1 MDPIPAKIRIQATPT
16 PTSLVVV
23 PVPEPDPAKTGFVT
37 PLFYSVRSPPNVLL
51 VNLLE
56 DGHRRRRLRL
66 LRRRSAR
73 VRHPPPSSGQ
83 RPVESGNSSFIRHV
97 VEGHVE
103 WEIVN

>member
-1 MDPIPAKIRIQATPT
+1 MDPITAKIRIQATPT
-16 PTSLVVV
+16 PLVVV
-23 PVPEPDPAKTGFVT
+23 PVLEPDPAKTGFVT
-37 PLFYSVRSPPNVLL
+37 PLFYSVRSSPNVLL

-73 VRHPPPSSGQ
+73 VRHPSPSSGQ